1 MFFTFF
7 NDVLYPFYFS
17 ISCHLS
23 MMRMGAMGAPEEH
36 LDHAEPRRSYSS

>member
-7 NDVLYPFYFS
+7 DDVLYPFYFS

-23 MMRMGAMGAPEEH
+23 MMRMGAPEEH